1 MRTTSSSGMDYQ
13 AVILA
18 AGRGSRLDQHTR
30 NTPKA
35 ILPIGPRSQSDQS
48 QTNFLRRQSEILLDL
63 GVRDIVVVV
72 GFLKEAILVEAER
85 WGLPLRFVVNTVPDI
100 GTSGSLHSFQFA
112 ARSSL
117 GVLDGR
123 KQTLLM
129 DGDIVYHRGAL
140 KELLDAP
147 AVSALLVTES
157 YRPGDE
163 AVLVYGTRRRP
174 RFLGKALSAPLVA
187 DEPCLGEALGIVKFA
202 PGDHALARITMD
214 WMLGDPTAAEG
225 TPRHRGFAPAR
236 RATEHEELTQ
246 RFMHYRK
253 IRCVMV
259 ADDLPFME
267 CDDATDYA
275 EIRDSFYPRLLL
287 AETSNGSAP

>member
-1 MRTTSSSGMDYQ
+1 MSTSSLGMGYQ

-18 AGRGSRLDQHTR
+18 AGRGTRLHQYTR
-30 NTPKA
+30 ETPKA
-35 ILPIGPRSQSDQS
+35 ILPIGPRSRSDES
-48 QTNFLRRQSEILLDL
+48 QTNFLRRQSEILVDL
-63 GVRDIVVVV
+63 GVEDIVIVV
-72 GFLKEAILVEAER
+72 GFLKELILAEAER
-85 WGLPLRFVVNTVPDI
+85 WELPLRFVVNTAADI

-140 KELLDAP
+140 RKLVDAP
-147 AVSALLVTES
+147 AVSALLVTEK
-157 YRPGDE
+157 YRREDE
-163 AVLVYGTRRRP
+163 AVLVYGTVGRP

-202 PGDHALARITMD
+202 PRDHAIARVTMD
-214 WMLGDPTAAEG
+214 WMLGDPDAPEG
-225 TPRHRGFAPAR
+225 TPRQRGFAPAR

-259 ADDLPFME
+259 GDDLPFME
-267 CDDATDYA
+267 CDDAGDYS
-275 EIRDSFYPRLLL
+275 EIRDSFYPRLLA
-287 AETSNGSAP
+287 AEASDGDAA